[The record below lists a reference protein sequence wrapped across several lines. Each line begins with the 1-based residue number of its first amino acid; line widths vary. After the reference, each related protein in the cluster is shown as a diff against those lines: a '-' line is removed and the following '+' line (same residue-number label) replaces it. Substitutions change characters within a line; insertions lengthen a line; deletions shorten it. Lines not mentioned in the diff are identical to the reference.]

1 MLSYFKVITRLE
13 ISNFNLKTLQIKQN
27 VSQVYK
33 IEKKL
38 KFELFTV
45 TTPDI
50 RNVFNIKKHP
60 EVASQEY
67 ICNILSMHLTYV
79 MLFRHL
85 FCECIFDKVFM
96 LMHLKH
102 EYVM

>member
-13 ISNFNLKTLQIKQN
+13 ISNFNLKPLHVK
-27 VSQVYK
+27 SAQVYK
-33 IEKKL
+33 EEKKL

>member
-1 MLSYFKVITRLE
+1 MYL
-13 ISNFNLKTLQIKQN
+13 IS
-27 VSQVYK
+27 
-33 IEKKL
+33 KKL
-38 KFELFTV
+38 
-45 TTPDI
+45 
-50 RNVFNIKKHP
+50 P

-79 MLFRHL
+79 MLLRHL

-96 LMHLKH
+96 LMHLEH